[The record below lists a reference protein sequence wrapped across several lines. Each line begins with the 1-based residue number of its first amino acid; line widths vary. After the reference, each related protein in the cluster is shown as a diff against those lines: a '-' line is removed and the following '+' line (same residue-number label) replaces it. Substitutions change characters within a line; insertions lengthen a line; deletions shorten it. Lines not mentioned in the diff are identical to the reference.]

1 MSALWPTGNGRNSPR
16 RVSQSSSRAE
26 LFRAKCARVALR
38 VISDMGMQRRT
49 FLGLAAATG
58 ALALAPASL
67 PAAAAGGLVLPP
79 PISRDER
86 IRRIEKAQA
95 LMRAAGIRA
104 VMVEAGSSLVYFTGI
119 EWWRSERLTAAVIPA
134 EGVPLVV
141 TPAFEEPSVRES
153 LAIDAD
159 LRTWNE
165 NENPARVIAD
175 WLRSRGATR
184 GPVGVEETVRF
195 FAFDGLRRQGV
206 ETRDD
211 AGVVRACRVLK
222 SPAEI
227 ALMQAASDIT
237 IAAYREVAPQVERG
251 MTPDDIGKRISA
263 AMSRLGAEP
272 EFTLVLIGEASA
284 YPHGSGK
291 PQMVREG
298 ETVLLD
304 CGCSVQ
310 GYQSDISRTLV
321 FGEASREQRAVWA
334 QVKLG
339 QQIAFDAARPG
350 TAAGAVDDAVRS
362 AYAKAGYGPGYKLP
376 GTPHRTGH
384 GIGLDGHEP
393 VNIVQGETTPLASGM
408 CFSIEPGLYLP
419 GRFGVRLEDCVHMAA
434 DGPIW
439 FTRPPVSIDAPI
451 G

>member
-1 MSALWPTGNGRNSPR
+1 MGNEM
-16 RVSQSSSRAE
+16 Q
-26 LFRAKCARVALR
+26 
-38 VISDMGMQRRT
+38 MQRRT
-49 FLGLAAATG
+49 FLGMSAAAS
-58 ALALAPASL
+58 ALALAAAPL
-67 PAAAAGGLVLPP
+67 LAAAASSVALPA

-86 IRRIEKAQA
+86 MRRMQKAQA
-95 LMRAAGIRA
+95 LMRDAGLRA
-104 VMVEAGSSLVYFTGI
+104 VLVEAGSSLVYFTGI
-119 EWWRSERLTAAVIPA
+119 KWWRSERLTAAVIPA
-134 EGVPLVV
+134 EGAPLVV
-141 TPAFEEPSVRES
+141 TPAFEEPSIRES

-159 LRTWNE
+159 VRTWNE
-165 NENPARVIAD
+165 NESPARLIAD
-175 WLRSRGATR
+175 WLKSSSAAR
-184 GPVGVEETVRF
+184 GPVGVEDTVRF
-195 FAFDGLRRQGV
+195 FAFDGLRRLGV

-211 AGVVRACRVLK
+211 AGVVRSCRVVK

-237 IAAYREVAPQVERG
+237 IAAYREVASQIERG

-263 AMSRLGAEP
+263 VMSRLGAQP

-291 PQMVREG
+291 PQQVRDG

-321 FGEASREQRAVWA
+321 YGEASREQREVWQ
-334 QVKLG
+334 QVRLG

-350 TAAGAVDDAVRS
+350 TAAGEVDDAVRS

-393 VNIVQGETTPLASGM
+393 VNIVQGETTPLAPGM

-419 GRFGVRLEDCVHMAA
+419 GRFGVRLEDCVYMGT
-434 DGPIW
+434 DGPQW
-439 FTRPPVSIDAPI
+439 FTRPPPSIDAPF

>member
-1 MSALWPTGNGRNSPR
+1 M
-16 RVSQSSSRAE
+16 
-26 LFRAKCARVALR
+26 
-38 VISDMGMQRRT
+38 
-49 FLGLAAATG
+49 
-58 ALALAPASL
+58 
-67 PAAAAGGLVLPP
+67 
-79 PISRDER
+79 
-86 IRRIEKAQA
+86 
-95 LMRAAGIRA
+95 
-104 VMVEAGSSLVYFTGI
+104 
-119 EWWRSERLTAAVIPA
+119 IPA

-141 TPAFEEPSVRES
+141 TPAFEEPSIRES

-159 LRTWNE
+159 VRVWNE
-165 NENPARVIAD
+165 NENPARAIAD
-175 WLRSRGATR
+175 WLRSRGTAR

-195 FAFDGLRRQGV
+195 FAFDGLRRLGV

-211 AGVVRACRVLK
+211 AGVVRDCRVLK

-237 IAAYREVAPQVERG
+237 IAALREVTRQFERG

-263 AMSRLGAEP
+263 VMSRLGAQP

-291 PQMVREG
+291 PQQVREG
-298 ETVLLD
+298 EVVLLD

-321 FGEASREQRAVWA
+321 FGEASRQQRAVWE
-334 QVKLG
+334 QVRLG
-339 QQIAFDAARPG
+339 QQIAFEAARLG
-350 TAAGAVDDAVRS
+350 IAAGAVDDAVRS

-393 VNIVQGETTPLASGM
+393 VNIVQGETTPLAAGM

-419 GRFGVRLEDCVHMAA
+419 GRFGVRLEDCVHMDAE
-434 DGPIW
+434 GPHW
-439 FTRPPVSIDAPI
+439 FTRPPPRSTRRSAERTLPPARLPYCSGCRLRITFSTEPSSVSVPLTRVP
-451 G
+451 